1 MDDAFNK
8 PYNPTETE
16 SRIYSRW
23 LESGYFTPENL
34 PGVRKEPFTII
45 MPPPNANGSLHAG
58 HAVFVTIE
66 DLLIRYKRMRGYK
79 ALWLPGADHAGFET
93 QVVYEKK
100 LEKEGRSRFNM
111 DPDELRSEIMEFT
124 LANKVNMESEVRA
137 LGASCDWSR
146 NTFTLDERIVDT
158 VYDTFQK
165 LYDDGLLYRGRRMVN
180 WCVKHQTSLADLET
194 DSVEQTDPLY
204 YMQYGPFVLATVRPE
219 TKFGDTAVAVHPG
232 DPRYKEWI
240 GKEIEFEGLIG
251 PVKLKVI
258 ADEFVDPEFGTGVVK
273 VTPAHDPNDFAMAE
287 RHGLEI
293 KEVIDEHGKLN
304 ELTGKYAGLKIAE
317 ARKVIARDLEEA
329 GLLVKVDKNYKH
341 AVKVCYKCSRT
352 LEPRVLPQWF
362 VRMKPLAEKAITEI
376 EKDALTF
383 YPARFKKITVQWL
396 ENIQDWNI
404 SRQIVWG
411 IPIPAKICEECGDGF
426 PDLNDT
432 LTKCPSCG
440 GNVRK
445 DTDTFDTWFSSGQWP
460 FATLGYPESEDFKTY
475 YPTNVMETAAD
486 IIFFWVSRMI
496 MLGLYRTGELPFNTV
511 YLHGLVTAPDG
522 SKMSKSKGNV
532 INPLEISKEFG
543 TDALRMGLII
553 GNTPGTPTPL
563 DKNKVK
569 AYKHF
574 ANKLWNAT
582 RFVLMSTE
590 DLSEMEDTDFP
601 LIDPEAFPTH
611 HAHIERL
618 KTLTS
623 EVTEDMENFRLH
635 LAAEKLYH
643 YFWHEFA
650 DSIIEESK
658 PLLDSD
664 KGTREVTQ
672 RVLVSILRTSLKLLH
687 PFMPFVTE
695 DIWGRLPSRLQS
707 NSEVLMVAKWPGED
721 AS

>member
-1 MDDAFNK
+1 MTDVFEK
-8 PYNPTETE
+8 PYDPQETE
-16 SRIYSRW
+16 KRIYARW

-34 PGVRKEPFTII
+34 PGERKGPFTII

-66 DLLIRYKRMRGYK
+66 DLLIRYKRMQGFTT
-79 ALWLPGADHAGFET
+79 LWLPGADHAGFET

-111 DPDELRSEIMEFT
+111 DPDTLRQEIMDFT
-124 LANKVNMESEVRA
+124 LANKTHMEEQLRE
-137 LGASCDWSR
+137 LGASCDWTR
-146 NTFTLDERIVDT
+146 NTFTLDTKIVET

-165 LYDDGLLYRGRRMVN
+165 LYDDKLLYRGKRIVN

-194 DSVEQTDPLY
+194 NSIEQKDPLY
-204 YMQYGPFVLATVRPE
+204 YMKYGPFVLATVRPE
-219 TKFGDTAVAVHPG
+219 TKFGDTAVAVHPD
-232 DPRYKEWI
+232 DPRYKEWV

-273 VTPAHDPNDFAMAE
+273 VTPAHDPNDFAMAL

-293 KEVIDEHGKLN
+293 KEVIDQYGKLN
-304 ELTGKYAGLKIAE
+304 EHTGKYAGLKIAE
-317 ARKVIARDLEEA
+317 ARKVIAEDLEKA
-329 GLLVKVDKNYKH
+329 GLLEKIDTNYTHSIKT
-341 AVKVCYKCSRT
+341 CYRCSRT
-352 LEPRVLPQWF
+352 LEPRILPQWF
-362 VRMKPLAEKAITEI
+362 VRMEPLAKRAISEI
-376 EKDALTF
+376 EKGVTF
-383 YPARFKKITVQWL
+383 YPERFKETAVQWL

-411 IPIPAKICEECGDGF
+411 IPIPAKICVECGDGF
-426 PDLNDT
+426 PDLSNT
-432 LTKCPSCG
+432 ITTCPSCG
-440 GNVRK
+440 GEVVK
-445 DTDTFDTWFSSGQWP
+445 DPDTFDTWFSSGQWP
-460 FATLGYPESEDFKTY
+460 FATLGYPESEDFKRF
-475 YPTNVMETAAD
+475 YPTHVMETAAD
-486 IIFFWVSRMI
+486 ILFFWVTRMI
-496 MLGLYRTGELPFNTV
+496 MLGLYRTNALPFDTV

-532 INPLEISKEFG
+532 VSPLDISNEYG

-582 RFVLMSTE
+582 RFVLLNTHDYVKKKEGTNRETE
-590 DLSEMEDTDFP
+590 KEVHNPHL
-601 LIDPEAFPTH
+601 L
-611 HAHIERL
+611 RL
-618 KTLTS
+618 RELVE
-623 EVTEDMENFRLH
+623 EVTEDLENYRLH
-635 LAAEKLYH
+635 LAGEKLYH

-650 DSIIEESK
+650 DTILEESK
-658 PLLDSD
+658 QLLESD
-664 KGTREVTQ
+664 PETRKTAQELLIT
-672 RVLVSILRTSLKLLH
+672 ILTTSLKLLH

-695 DIWGRLPSRLQS
+695 EIWGHLPKNLKDSDELLI
-707 NSEVLMVAKWPGED
+707 VTPWPKAKGTVV
-721 AS
+721 

>member
-1 MDDAFNK
+1 MTDVFEK
-8 PYNPTETE
+8 PYDPKATEK
-16 SRIYSRW
+16 RIYARW

-34 PGVRKEPFTII
+34 PGERREPFTII

-66 DLLIRYKRMRGYK
+66 DLLIRYKRMQGFTT
-79 ALWLPGADHAGFET
+79 LWLPGADHAGFET

-111 DPDELRSEIMEFT
+111 DPDTLRQEIMDFT
-124 LANKVNMESEVRA
+124 LANKTHMEGQLRD
-137 LGASCDWSR
+137 LGASCDWTR
-146 NTFTLDERIVDT
+146 NTFTLDKKIVET

-165 LYDDGLLYRGRRMVN
+165 LYDDKLLYRGKRIVN

-194 DSVEQTDPLY
+194 NSVEQKDPLY
-204 YMQYGPFVLATVRPE
+204 YMKYGPFVLATVRPE
-219 TKFGDTAVAVHPG
+219 TKFGDTAVAVHPE
-232 DPRYKEWI
+232 DSRYKEWI

-273 VTPAHDPNDFAMAE
+273 VTPAHDPNDFAMAL
-287 RHGLEI
+287 RHDLEI
-293 KEVIDEHGKLN
+293 KEVIDQYGKLN
-304 ELTGKYAGLKIAE
+304 EHTGKYAGLKIAE
-317 ARKVIARDLEEA
+317 ARKVIAEDLEKA
-329 GLLVKVDKNYKH
+329 GLLEKIDLNYTHSVKT
-341 AVKVCYKCSRT
+341 CYKCSRT

-362 VRMKPLAEKAITEI
+362 VAMKPLAERAISEI
-376 EKDALTF
+376 EKGVTF
-383 YPARFKKITVQWL
+383 YPHRFKKTAVQWL

-411 IPIPAKICEECGDGF
+411 IPIPAKICIECGDGF
-426 PDLNDT
+426 PDLNDSLIT
-432 LTKCPSCG
+432 CPSCG
-440 GNVRK
+440 GQVVK
-445 DTDTFDTWFSSGQWP
+445 DPDTFDTWFSSGQWP
-460 FATLGYPESEDFKTY
+460 FATLGYPEGNDYKTF

-486 IIFFWVSRMI
+486 ILFFWVTRMI
-496 MLGLYRTGELPFNTV
+496 MLGLYKTDMLPFDTV

-522 SKMSKSKGNV
+522 SKMSKSRGNV
-532 INPLEISKEFG
+532 VSPLDISEEYG

-582 RFVLMSTE
+582 RFVLLNTKDYARE
-590 DLSEMEDTDFP
+590 KEPADVRDAEGIHRIHL
-601 LIDPEAFPTH
+601 A
-611 HAHIERL
+611 RL
-618 KTLTS
+618 NEVVG
-623 EVTEDMENFRLH
+623 EVTDDLENYRLH

-650 DSIIEESK
+650 DTILEESK
-658 PLLDSD
+658 ELLESDSE
-664 KGTREVTQ
+664 TRRATQELLVT
-672 RVLVSILRTSLKLLH
+672 ILTTSLKLLH

-695 DIWGRLPSRLQS
+695 EIWGHLPKNLVDSDKL
-707 NSEVLMVAKWPGED
+707 LMVTEWPKGK
-721 AS
+721 

>member
-8 PYNPTETE
+8 PYNPSEVE
-16 SRIYSRW
+16 DKIYSKW

-34 PGVRKEPFTII
+34 PGERTEPFTII

-58 HAVFVTIE
+58 HAVFVAIE

-100 LEKEGRSRFNM
+100 LEKEGRSRFKM
-111 DPDELRSEIMEFT
+111 DGDELRNEIMEFT
-124 LANKVNMESEVRA
+124 LANKGHMEGQLRG
-137 LGASCDWSR
+137 LGASCDWTR
-146 NTFTLDERIVDT
+146 NTFTLDERVVDT

-165 LYDDGLLYRGRRMVN
+165 LYDDGLLYRGKRIVN

-204 YMQYGPFVLATVRPE
+204 YMQYGPFTLATVRPE
-219 TKFGDTAVAVHPG
+219 TKFGDTAVAVHP
-232 DPRYKEWI
+232 DDARYKEWI

-293 KEVIDEHGKLN
+293 KEVIDEFGRLN

-317 ARKVIARDLEEA
+317 ARKAIAEDLEKA
-329 GLLVKVDKNYKH
+329 GLLVRVDEKYKH

-362 VRMKPLAEKAITEI
+362 IRMKPLAEKAL
-376 EKDALTF
+376 EKIADKDTLTLYPERFRKVAL
-383 YPARFKKITVQWL
+383 QWL

-411 IPIPAKICEECGDGF
+411 IPIPAKICEECGEGF
-426 PDLNDT
+426 PDLSNSIET
-432 LTKCPSCG
+432 CPTCG

-460 FATLGYPESEDFKTY
+460 YATLGYPENEDYKTF
-475 YPTNVMETAAD
+475 YPTNVLETGAD
-486 IIFFWVSRMI
+486 ILFFWVIRMI
-496 MLGLYRTGELPFNTV
+496 MLGLYRTGELPFDTV

-532 INPLEISKEFG
+532 INPLDISDEFG
-543 TDALRMGLII
+543 TDALRMSLII

-563 DKNKVK
+563 DKNKAK
-569 AYKHF
+569 AYKLF
-574 ANKLWNAT
+574 ANKIWNVT
-582 RFVLMSTE
+582 RFILMNTE
-590 DLSEMEDTDFP
+590 DFDGDF
-601 LIDPEAFPTH
+601 
-611 HAHIERL
+611 ERL
-618 KTLTS
+618 ENVDQNSAYAEYQRGLDETIS
-623 EVTEDMENFRLH
+623 EVTTDLENYRLH
-635 LAAEKLYH
+635 LAGEKLYH
-643 YFWHEFA
+643 YFWHVFA

-658 PLLDSD
+658 PLLEGSAEERALSQA
-664 KGTREVTQ
+664 T
-672 RVLVSILRTSLKLLH
+672 LVKILTSTLKLLH

-695 DIWGRLPSRLQS
+695 EIWGRLPQNISGESDLLIVEPWP
-707 NSEVLMVAKWPGED
+707 EV
-721 AS
+721 SS